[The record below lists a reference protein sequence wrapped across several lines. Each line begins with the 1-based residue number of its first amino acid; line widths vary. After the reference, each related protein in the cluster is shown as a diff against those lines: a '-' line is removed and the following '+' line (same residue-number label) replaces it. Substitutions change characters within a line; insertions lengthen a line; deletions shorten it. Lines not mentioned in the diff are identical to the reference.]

1 MVPFTS
7 SLVVSFLRHISNNL
21 IQIKILFADQGRI
34 EQRNHLKVDS
44 SKIFSIHWLDQS
56 RFMACLSEGRMQL
69 WNCHSESFVMEL
81 LLPPAKQRWAACALI
96 VGNIVLIGD
105 REGSFY
111 LYPAYGEVLIS

>member
-1 MVPFTS
+1 
-7 SLVVSFLRHISNNL
+7 
-21 IQIKILFADQGRI
+21 
-34 EQRNHLKVDS
+34 
-44 SKIFSIHWLDQS
+44 
-56 RFMACLSEGRMQL
+56 MACLNEGRMQL

-81 LLPPAKQRWAACALI
+81 FLPPAKQRWAACALM